1 MAISGQLTILIGL
14 PNESTGSDSL
24 YTAFTKINDNFDILF
39 ANSSPITG
47 VTGGTGI
54 SVTNSSNAITVTNT
68 GVLSL
73 TAGNNIQ
80 LSGSNGN
87 ITISSTG
94 GGNGGGNGTLSNIG
108 LISASSSRIAV
119 TGSPLVTNGNFYIDL
134 GVVPNVAGSYTTPTI
149 TVDSYGRVIAA
160 SNNTIAGTVTSVG
173 LVPGAGIQIAGG
185 PITSNGNITVTNT
198 GVTRLNAG
206 PGITISGGSTGNLTI
221 SAPIAGGTVTSVGV
235 NSTTLTVTG
244 SPVVS
249 SGTITVEI
257 PANVNVSGRFRLS
270 GQEDLADAGAANLL
284 VTATYF
290 ETGATGETG
299 TLAAGVTGQIKTF
312 MMSQD
317 GGGDMVIT
325 VTNAAWGGAGTM
337 TFADVGDGCTLQYIN
352 NKWFCI
358 GNNGVVFA

>member
-1 MAISGQLTILIGL
+1 MAISGQQTILIGQ

-24 YTAFTKINDNFDILF
+24 FTAFNKINDNFDTLF
-39 ANSSPITG
+39 ANASPITG
-47 VTGGTGI
+47 ISAGDGI
-54 SVTNSSNAITVTNT
+54 NVANSGNAITITNT
-68 GVLSL
+68 GVTSL
-73 TAGNNIQ
+73 TAGSGIT

-87 ITISSTG
+87 ISITATG
-94 GGNGGGNGTLSNIG
+94 GGNGGGNLSYVG
-108 LISASSSRIAV
+108 LISGSANRIV
-119 TGSPLVTNGNFYIDL
+119 VSGSPLIADGNMFIDMAL
-134 GVVPNVAGSYTTPTI
+134 VPNISGTYTNPNI
-149 TVDSYGRVIAA
+149 TVDSYGRVVAA
-160 SNNTIAGTVTSVG
+160 SNNNNFGTVTSVG
-173 LVPGAGIQIAGG
+173 LSPGAGIQIAGG

-198 GVTRLNAG
+198 GVTRINAG
-206 PGITISGGSTGNLTI
+206 PGITVSGPNGNVTI
-221 SAPIAGGTVTSVGV
+221 SSPVTGGTVTSVGV

-249 SGTITVEI
+249 AGTITVEI

-270 GQEDLADAGAANLL
+270 GQEDLSDGAAANLL
-284 VTATYF
+284 LTATYF

-312 MMSQD
+312 MMSTD